1 MILVHSKIGKAMRG
15 HFERL
20 VSWYGRHELIP
31 VYIEDDIFNFNW
43 SKEVE
48 STENPCCEQFSAVGK
63 RWRSSAL
70 ASPAKTLSEELAS
83 IGEDIGPIEVPRA
96 DVEMRCEDRSAQGM
110 IEPQESLQ
118 QRTWSV
124 LC

>member
-1 MILVHSKIGKAMRG
+1 MILVHNKMGKAMRG

-20 VSWYGRHELIP
+20 MSWYGRHELIP

-43 SKEVE
+43 SKEVK
-48 STENPCCEQFSAVGK
+48 STETHVVNNSQQSGNDGGAV
-63 RWRSSAL
+63 RSQVQ
-70 ASPAKTLSEELAS
+70 PKTLSEELAS
-83 IGEDIGPIEVPRA
+83 IGEVIGPIEVPSA

-118 QRTWSV
+118 PGTWSV